1 MFALPAA
8 EMTDTPNKCVGPAC
22 DLCGSLLLLLMRMYD
37 AAIKATHSTT
47 DIETLINQMMK

>member
-22 DLCGSLLLLLMRMYD
+22 DLCGSLLLLLMRTYD
-37 AAIKATHSTT
+37 AAIKATHSNT